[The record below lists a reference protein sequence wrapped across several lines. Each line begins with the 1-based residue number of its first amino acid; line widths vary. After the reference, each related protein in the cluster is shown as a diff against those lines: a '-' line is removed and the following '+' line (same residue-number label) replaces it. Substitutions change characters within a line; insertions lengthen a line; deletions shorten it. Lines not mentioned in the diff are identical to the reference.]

1 MWKYSISTVFQSRN
15 HEVSNLNKYN
25 HCLHKGLHKH
35 VVDNLQQN
43 VLISYPAKKE
53 SCEWINR
60 LLLNVIDKPSRAFF
74 LFLRGLLVA
83 QRQLQ
88 NQVYYSNTFL
98 GSLNAVFGRSPFS
111 SQ

>member
-1 MWKYSISTVFQSRN
+1 MWKYTISTVFQSRN

-53 SCEWINR
+53 SYEWINR
-60 LLLNVIDKPSRAFF
+60 LLLNVLDKPSRAFF
-74 LFLRGLLVA
+74 LVLRGLLVG
-83 QRQLQ
+83 QRRLQ

-98 GSLNAVFGRSPFS
+98 GSLNAVFGRSPLS